1 LPLPRAGDAVG
12 GPEFD
17 AALADWRPTAVTPHH
32 EMAAGRLLV
41 EGDLNIPARAL
52 VRFDLVVWGRL
63 SIGEGA
69 CLEGSAKGHREVQ
82 IARGARIDGSVVGQ
96 SDVTLEDGVTVDGP
110 VIAEDRLKMGARC
123 VIGTVDEP
131 STVRAGAIS
140 VRSSS
145 VIHGTAW
152 ASSPGEVTA

>member
-1 LPLPRAGDAVG
+1 VRAEADPTPPAPPRA
-12 GPEFD
+12 P
-17 AALADWRPTAVTPHH
+17 
-32 EMAAGRLLV
+32 
-41 EGDLNIPARAL
+41 
-52 VRFDLVVWGRL
+52 FDLVVCARHPT
-63 SIGEGA
+63 GA
-69 CLEGSAKGHREVQ
+69 AACPAGSATGHREVQ